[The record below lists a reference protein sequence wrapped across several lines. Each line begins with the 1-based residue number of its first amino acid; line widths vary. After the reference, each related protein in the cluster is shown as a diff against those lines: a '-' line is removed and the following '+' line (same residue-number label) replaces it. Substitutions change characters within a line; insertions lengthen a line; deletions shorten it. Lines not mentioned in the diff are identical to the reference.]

1 MGLTLVGDIASL
13 QTQFEAIKEE
23 VDKQFDKTILNLEET
38 SWAIIRKKRDFLLRT
53 TDWTM
58 TPGCTVDQAAW
69 AAYRQTLRDVPQTYL
84 KDGYSAVVW
93 PKAPT
98 TNGPNTKFEAE

>member
-1 MGLTLVGDIASL
+1 MGLTTFGDVSLV
-13 QTQFEAIKEE
+13 QKQFEEIKAEI
-23 VDKQFDKTILNLEET
+23 DKQFDRAILKLDET
-38 SWAIIRKKRDFLLRT
+38 SWEIIRKKRDFLLRT

-69 AAYRQTLRDVPQTYL
+69 AAYRQTLRDIPQTYL

-93 PKAPT
+93 PKSPT

>member
-23 VDKQFDKTILNLEET
+23 IDKQFDKTILNLEET

-58 TPGCTVDQAAW
+58 TVGCTVDQAAW
-69 AAYRQTLRDVPQTYL
+69 ASYRQSLRDLPQTFTDYTE
-84 KDGYSAVVW
+84 VTW
-93 PKAPT
+93 PTQPSTK
-98 TNGPNTKFEAE
+98 GPNTSE

>member
-1 MGLTLVGDIASL
+1 MGLTLVGDIAAL

-58 TPGCTVDQAAW
+58 TPGCTVDQSAW
-69 AAYRQTLRDVPQTYL
+69 ASYRQSLRDIPQTYQV
-84 KDGYSAVVW
+84 DGYNAVKW
-93 PKAPT
+93 PTAPST
-98 TNGPNTKFEAE
+98 KGPHTD

>member
-13 QTQFEAIKEE
+13 QNQFEVIKEE
-23 VDKQFDKTILNLEET
+23 IDKQFDKTILNLEET

-58 TPGCTVDQAAW
+58 TPGCTVDQSAW
-69 AAYRQTLRDVPQTYL
+69 ASYRQSLRDIPQTYRVE
-84 KDGYSAVVW
+84 GYSEVKW
-93 PKAPT
+93 PTAPST
-98 TNGPNTKFEAE
+98 KGPNTPE

>member
-13 QTQFEAIKEE
+13 QNQFEVIKEE
-23 VDKQFDKTILNLEET
+23 IDKQFDKTILNLEET

-69 AAYRQTLRDVPQTYL
+69 AAYRQSLRDIPQTYRV
-84 KDGYSAVVW
+84 DGYEAVVW
-93 PKAPT
+93 PTVPSTK
-98 TNGPNTKFEAE
+98 GPHTD

>member
-1 MGLTLVGDIASL
+1 MGLSTFGDVSL
-13 QTQFEAIKEE
+13 IQRQFEDIKAEI
-23 VDKQFDKTILNLEET
+23 DKQFDRAILKLDET
-38 SWAIIRKKRDFLLRT
+38 SWEIIRKKRDFLLRT

-98 TNGPNTKFEAE
+98 INGPNTKFEAE

>member
-13 QTQFEAIKEE
+13 QNQFEVIKEE
-23 VDKQFDKTILNLEET
+23 IDKQFDKTILNLEET

-58 TPGCTVDQAAW
+58 TVGCTVDQSAW
-69 AAYRQTLRDVPQTYL
+69 AAYRQSLRDVPQTYTDYT
-84 KDGYSAVVW
+84 KVTW
-93 PKAPT
+93 PTAPST
-98 TNGPNTKFEAE
+98 KGPNTSE

>member
-13 QTQFEAIKEE
+13 QNQFEVIKEE
-23 VDKQFDKTILNLEET
+23 IDKQFDKTILNLEET

-58 TPGCTVDQAAW
+58 TPGCTVDQSAW
-69 AAYRQTLRDVPQTYL
+69 ASYRQSLRDIPQTYRV
-84 KDGYSAVVW
+84 DGYDAVVW
-93 PKAPT
+93 PTVPSTK
-98 TNGPNTKFEAE
+98 GPHTD

>member
-13 QTQFEAIKEE
+13 QNQFEVIKEE
-23 VDKQFDKTILNLEET
+23 IDKQFDKTILNLEET

-58 TPGCTVDQAAW
+58 TPGCTVDQSAW
-69 AAYRQTLRDVPQTYL
+69 ASYRQSLRDIPQTYRV
-84 KDGYSAVVW
+84 DGYSAVEW
-93 PKAPT
+93 PTAPSTKGPHT
-98 TNGPNTKFEAE
+98 T

>member
-1 MGLTLVGDIASL
+1 MGLTLVGDIAAL
-13 QTQFEAIKEE
+13 QTQFETIKEE

-58 TPGCTVDQAAW
+58 TPGCTVQACGI
-69 AAYRQTLRDVPQTYL
+69 RDFK
-84 KDGYSAVVW
+84 KDFSKVFLY
-93 PKAPT
+93 
-98 TNGPNTKFEAE
+98 F

>member
-13 QTQFEAIKEE
+13 QNQFEVIKEE
-23 VDKQFDKTILNLEET
+23 IDKQFDKTILNLEET

-58 TPGCTVDQAAW
+58 TPGCTVDQSAW
-69 AAYRQTLRDVPQTYL
+69 AAYRQSLRDIPQTYTVI
-84 KDGYSAVVW
+84 DDVVW
-93 PKAPT
+93 PTQPST
-98 TNGPNTKFEAE
+98 LGPNS

>member
-13 QTQFEAIKEE
+13 QNQFEVIKEE

-69 AAYRQTLRDVPQTYL
+69 AAYRQRLRDIPQIYRV
-84 KDGYSAVVW
+84 DGYDAVIW
-93 PKAPT
+93 PTQPSTK
-98 TNGPNTKFEAE
+98 GPHTE

>member
-38 SWAIIRKKRDFLLRT
+38 SWTIIRKKRDFLLKT

-58 TPGCTVDQAAW
+58 TPGCTVDQSAW
-69 AAYRQTLRDVPQTYL
+69 AAYRQSLRYIPQTYRVE
-84 KDGYSAVVW
+84 GYSGVKW
-93 PKAPT
+93 PTAPSTKGPHT
-98 TNGPNTKFEAE
+98 T

>member
-1 MGLTLVGDIASL
+1 MGLTLVGDIAAL

-58 TPGCTVDQAAW
+58 TVGCTVDQAAW
-69 AAYRQTLRDVPQTYL
+69 ASYRQSLRDIPQTFTDYT
-84 KDGYSAVVW
+84 KVTW
-93 PKAPT
+93 PTVPSTK
-98 TNGPNTKFEAE
+98 GPNTSE

>member
-1 MGLTLVGDIASL
+1 MGLTLIGDIASL
-13 QTQFEAIKEE
+13 QNQFEVIKEE
-23 VDKQFDKTILNLEET
+23 IDKQFDKTILNLEET

-69 AAYRQTLRDVPQTYL
+69 AAYRQSLRDIPQTYRV
-84 KDGYSAVVW
+84 DGYGAVVW
-93 PKAPT
+93 PTAPST
-98 TNGPNTKFEAE
+98 KGPHTD

>member
-1 MGLTLVGDIASL
+1 MGLTLVGDIATL

-23 VDKQFDKTILNLEET
+23 IYKQFDKTILNLEET

-58 TPGCTVDQAAW
+58 TVGCTVDQSAW
-69 AAYRQTLRDVPQTYL
+69 AAYRQSLRDVPQTFTEYT
-84 KDGYSAVVW
+84 DVTW
-93 PKAPT
+93 PTQPSTK
-98 TNGPNTKFEAE
+98 GPNTSE

>member
-13 QTQFEAIKEE
+13 QNQFEVIKEE
-23 VDKQFDKTILNLEET
+23 IDKKFDKTILNLEET

-58 TPGCTVDQAAW
+58 TVGCTVDQSAW
-69 AAYRQTLRDVPQTYL
+69 ASYRQSLRDIPQTFTEYT
-84 KDGYSAVVW
+84 KVTW
-93 PKAPT
+93 PTVPSTK
-98 TNGPNTKFEAE
+98 GPNTTE

>member
-1 MGLTLVGDIASL
+1 MGLTLIGDIAAL

-23 VDKQFDKTILNLEET
+23 IDKQFDKTILNLEET

-58 TPGCTVDQAAW
+58 TVGCTVDQSAW
-69 AAYRQTLRDVPQTYL
+69 AAYRQSLRDVPQTFTEYTN
-84 KDGYSAVVW
+84 VTW
-93 PKAPT
+93 PTQPSTK
-98 TNGPNTKFEAE
+98 GPNTSE

>member
-1 MGLTLVGDIASL
+1 MGLTLVGDIAAL

-58 TPGCTVDQAAW
+58 TPGCTVDQSAW
-69 AAYRQTLRDVPQTYL
+69 AAYRQSLRDIPQTYRV
-84 KDGYSAVVW
+84 DGYGAVKW
-93 PKAPT
+93 PT
-98 TNGPNTKFEAE
+98 TPSTKGPHTT

>member
-13 QTQFEAIKEE
+13 QTQFETIKEE
-23 VDKQFDKTILNLEET
+23 IDKQFDKTILNLEET

-58 TPGCTVDQAAW
+58 TPGCTVDQSAW
-69 AAYRQTLRDVPQTYL
+69 ASYRQSLRDLPS
-84 KDGYSAVVW
+84 SATPKLDSYGDLDLTSVTW
-93 PKAPT
+93 P
-98 TNGPNTKFEAE
+98 TKPS